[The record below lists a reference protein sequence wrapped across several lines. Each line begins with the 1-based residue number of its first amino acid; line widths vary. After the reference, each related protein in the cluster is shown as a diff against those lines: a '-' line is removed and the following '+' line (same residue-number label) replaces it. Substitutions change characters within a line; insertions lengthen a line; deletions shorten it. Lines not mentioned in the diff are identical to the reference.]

1 MSRQILY
8 LPELELTQTQKTSIA
23 FASLFLFG
31 ATSAI
36 AVAVPVP
43 NLEKRAG
50 KPTGGPARA
59 NVIVYAGPYTCS
71 DPNTPPPTDGSA
83 GTGKTYLGVTEN
95 VCTILNPFL
104 SITGAVTANLVQAP
118 KTGTAGCYIEMY
130 KEAGCGLTLTNQFH
144 GWPFNG
150 IDTASTLGCANAV
163 GGFGYGAM
171 TLLCV

>member
-1 MSRQILY
+1 M
-8 LPELELTQTQKTSIA
+8 ELELTQTQKTSIA

-43 NLEKRAG
+43 NLEERAG

-104 SITGAVTANLVQAP
+104 SITGAVTANLVQPP
-118 KTGTAGCYIEMY
+118 KTGTAGCCTCDLY
-130 KEAGCGLTLTNQFH
+130 LHRQS
-144 GWPFNG
+144 
-150 IDTASTLGCANAV
+150 DS
-163 GGFGYGAM
+163 
-171 TLLCV
+171 

>member
-43 NLEKRAG
+43 NLEERAG
-50 KPTGGPARA
+50 KPTGGPAKA

-71 DPNTPPPTDGSA
+71 DPNT
-83 GTGKTYLGVTEN
+83 
-95 VCTILNPFL
+95 VCRI
-104 SITGAVTANLVQAP
+104 S
-118 KTGTAGCYIEMY
+118 
-130 KEAGCGLTLTNQFH
+130 
-144 GWPFNG
+144 
-150 IDTASTLGCANAV
+150 
-163 GGFGYGAM
+163 
-171 TLLCV
+171 